1 MSESAPGRIVDAAEL
16 RRDAEE
22 TPDVC
27 VVGSGAGGA
36 VVAARLAARGLRVVV
51 LEEGGYY
58 PPEKV
63 KMDEAW
69 AFPALYQ
76 EHGQRATADLSITV
90 LQGRAVGGSTL
101 VNWTTSFRT
110 PPRVLRHWAEV
121 YGISGLDEKALEP
134 HFQAVEE
141 RLHIGPWPL
150 EVVNANN
157 RVLWEGAG
165 RLSWDREVIR
175 RNVFGC
181 QNLGY
186 CGTACPVGAKQSM
199 DQTYVQ
205 DAVRDGA
212 RVYAHARAVRLEKSG
227 KRIAAVQAQALD
239 SSGKPTGRKVTVRSR
254 LVVLSGGAIN
264 TPQLLLRSGYDP
276 SGRVGRRTFLHP
288 VVASAAIFP
297 DKVEAFYGAPQSVAS
312 HHFADRGKGKVG
324 FFLEA
329 APAQPLL
336 IATSLGGFGALHEE
350 QMSRL
355 AYANGLIALSIDG
368 FLPDEEGGTVSI
380 RSDGRVRL
388 DYPIRPEIW
397 EALREGNKALA
408 RVQLAAGASVVY
420 SFHENPVVMR
430 TESDVALL
438 DRAPWEPLRVGVFSA
453 HAMGGCAMGRD
464 PEKSVV
470 DSRLKLHWLD
480 NVWVVDGS
488 VFPTSLGV
496 NPQETI
502 FGIAHW
508 AADHI
513 ASAGG

>member
-1 MSESAPGRIVDAAEL
+1 MSDGGPGRILDAGEL
-16 RRDAEE
+16 HRDVEE

-36 VVAARLAARGLRVVV
+36 VVAARLAAHGLRVVV
-51 LEEGGYY
+51 VEEGGHF

-63 KMDEAW
+63 KMDESW
-69 AFPALYQ
+69 AYPALYQ
-76 EHGQRATADLSITV
+76 EAGQRATADLAITI

-110 PPRVLRHWAEV
+110 PARVLRHWAAAFGV
-121 YGISGLDEKALEP
+121 SGLDADTLEP
-134 HFQAVEE
+134 HFAAVEE
-141 RLHIGPWPL
+141 RLHIAPWPL
-150 EVVNANN
+150 EVVNPNN
-157 RVLWEGAG
+157 RVLWDGAG
-165 RLSWDREVIR
+165 VLAWDREVIR

-181 QNLGY
+181 ENLGY

-199 DQTYVQ
+199 DQTYLL

-212 RVYAHARAVRLEKSG
+212 RVYSRARAVKLEKSG
-227 KRIAAVQAQALD
+227 KRVSSVQAQALD
-239 SSGKPTGRKVTVRSR
+239 ATGKPTGRRLSVRAKQ
-254 LVVLSGGAIN
+254 VVLSGGAIN
-264 TPQLLLRSGYDP
+264 TPALLLRSGYDP
-276 SGRVGRRTFLHP
+276 SGCVGRRTFLHP
-288 VVASAAIFP
+288 VVASVGVFGQP
-297 DKVEAFYGAPQSVAS
+297 VQAFYGAPQSVAS
-312 HHFADRGKGKVG
+312 HHFADRGRGKVG

-329 APAQPLL
+329 APAHPVLA
-336 IATSLGGFGALHEE
+336 ATSLGGFGAEHQE

-355 AYANGLIALSIDG
+355 ASSSVLIALAIDG
-368 FLPDEEGGTVSI
+368 FLPEEEGGTVSI
-380 RSDGRVRL
+380 RSDGRVRV
-388 DYPIRPEIW
+388 DYPIRPEVW
-397 EALREGNKALA
+397 ECLREGNKALA
-408 RVQLAAGASVVY
+408 RLQLAAGASEVY

-430 TESDVALL
+430 TERDVALL
-438 DRAPWEPLRVGVFSA
+438 DRAPWEPLRVAVFSA

-502 FGIAHW
+502 YGIAHW
-508 AADHI
+508 ASDHI
-513 ASAGG
+513 ATAAG